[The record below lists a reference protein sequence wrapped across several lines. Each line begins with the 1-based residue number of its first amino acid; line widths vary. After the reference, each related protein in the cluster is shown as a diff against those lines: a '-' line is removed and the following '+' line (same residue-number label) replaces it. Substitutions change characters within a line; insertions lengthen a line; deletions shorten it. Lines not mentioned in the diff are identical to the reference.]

1 MGGGGGGGDNDDD
14 NDDSNVQHTT
24 NGRRVVA
31 IDQGTTSTRCIAY
44 RMSDDCCDVIPVKS
58 AQLTHEQIHPKPG
71 WVEHDPEEILERVAN
86 CYEDV
91 AGETE
96 QSLTTV
102 GITNQRE
109 TIVAWDSETQ
119 KPLHNAIVWCDVRT
133 AEIVSRFSE
142 KEKQLVLEKTGM
154 PISTYFSATKMRWL
168 LENSKDVQQAA
179 ERGTLLFGTIDSWIV
194 YKLGAPRRDGKCI
207 HITDVTNA
215 SRYLLMN
222 IKTLEWDDEMLD
234 LFGIKKEWLPRIV
247 SSAERVT
254 GIEPSGVQKL
264 HVTGILGDQHAS
276 SLGHRLREG
285 DSKNTYGTGCFAM
298 RNTGKTITRSKR
310 GILTTVCWKLGE
322 KEEAEYALEGAVAV
336 GGECIRW
343 LRDEMELVKDA
354 DEVEKCA
361 KTVKNNGGVTFV
373 PAFGGLF
380 APHWRDDSRG
390 VIVGLT
396 RYVKKAHIC
405 RAALEAIAYQ
415 SAEVLEAMDLDCEEN
430 IISRKRKESSERDGN
445 GKFLSVDGGAS
456 VNDTLMQIQAD
467 ILNKGIRRPA
477 NIETTAYGAA
487 LAAAVGRNWLS
498 VDDILGDRKLNV
510 EDESKLFESKCT
522 KEEQAKG
529 RSQWDD
535 ALVRTY
541 GLDKYCDEK

>member
-1 MGGGGGGGDNDDD
+1 MVAED
-14 NDDSNVQHTT
+14 
-24 NGRRVVA
+24 RV
-31 IDQGTTSTRCIAY
+31 
-44 RMSDDCCDVIPVKS
+44 
-58 AQLTHEQIHPKPG
+58 
-71 WVEHDPEEILERVAN
+71 
-86 CYEDV
+86 
-91 AGETE
+91 
-96 QSLTTV
+96 
-102 GITNQRE
+102 
-109 TIVAWDSETQ
+109 
-119 KPLHNAIVWCDVRT
+119 
-133 AEIVSRFSE
+133 
-142 KEKQLVLEKTGM
+142 
-154 PISTYFSATKMRWL
+154 
-168 LENSKDVQQAA
+168 
-179 ERGTLLFGTIDSWIV
+179 ERGES
-194 YKLGAPRRDGKCI
+194 Y
-207 HITDVTNA
+207 
-215 SRYLLMN
+215 
-222 IKTLEWDDEMLD
+222 
-234 LFGIKKEWLPRIV
+234 
-247 SSAERVT
+247 

-456 VNDTLMQIQAD
+456 VNDTLIQIQAD

-487 LAAAVGRNWLS
+487 LAAVGRNWLS

-510 EDESKLFESKCT
+510 KMNRNSSSQSAPKRNKQKDEVNGT
-522 KEEQAKG
+522 T
-529 RSQWDD
+529 R
-535 ALVRTY
+535 
-541 GLDKYCDEK
+541 

>member
-1 MGGGGGGGDNDDD
+1 
-14 NDDSNVQHTT
+14 
-24 NGRRVVA
+24 
-31 IDQGTTSTRCIAY
+31 
-44 RMSDDCCDVIPVKS
+44 
-58 AQLTHEQIHPKPG
+58 
-71 WVEHDPEEILERVAN
+71 
-86 CYEDV
+86 
-91 AGETE
+91 
-96 QSLTTV
+96 
-102 GITNQRE
+102 
-109 TIVAWDSETQ
+109 
-119 KPLHNAIVWCDVRT
+119 
-133 AEIVSRFSE
+133 
-142 KEKQLVLEKTGM
+142 
-154 PISTYFSATKMRWL
+154 
-168 LENSKDVQQAA
+168 
-179 ERGTLLFGTIDSWIV
+179 
-194 YKLGAPRRDGKCI
+194 
-207 HITDVTNA
+207 
-215 SRYLLMN
+215 
-222 IKTLEWDDEMLD
+222 
-234 LFGIKKEWLPRIV
+234 
-247 SSAERVT
+247 
-254 GIEPSGVQKL
+254 
-264 HVTGILGDQHAS
+264 
-276 SLGHRLREG
+276 
-285 DSKNTYGTGCFAM
+285 
-298 RNTGKTITRSKR
+298 
-310 GILTTVCWKLGE
+310 
-322 KEEAEYALEGAVAV
+322 
-336 GGECIRW
+336 
-343 LRDEMELVKDA
+343 MELVKDA

-430 IISRKRKESSERDGN
+430 IISRKRKGSSERDGN